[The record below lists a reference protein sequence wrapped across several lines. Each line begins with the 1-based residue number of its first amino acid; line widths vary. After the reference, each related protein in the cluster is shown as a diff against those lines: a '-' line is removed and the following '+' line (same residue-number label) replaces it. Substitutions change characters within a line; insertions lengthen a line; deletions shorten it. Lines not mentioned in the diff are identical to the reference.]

1 MDSIFW
7 FVLAVICFGIALIE
21 DKELREEFKDI
32 RYASAMI
39 CMMIA
44 LYYSIMYVAKEWITW
59 CL

>member
-1 MDSIFW
+1 MLDYGWLIIAAIC
-7 FVLAVICFGIALIE
+7 FVLALATDE
-21 DKELREEFKDI
+21 ELRKEFKDI

>member
-32 RYASAMI
+32 RYAL
-39 CMMIA
+39 CMLFTVIA
-44 LYYSIMYVAKEWITW
+44 LYYSVMWIAKEWIVW